1 MQEFWD
7 HRYEYVEDIAERAVK
22 AQFKEILCC
31 FGGVPGPMARVV
43 QGSPWVVERRL
54 RLGDEKEDCAN

>member
-43 QGSPWVVERRL
+43 PGVAVGGGEAL
-54 RLGDEKEDCAN
+54 EIGG

>member
-1 MQEFWD
+1 VQEFWD

-43 QGSPWVVERRL
+43 PGVAVGGGEAL
-54 RLGDEKEDCAN
+54 EIGG